1 MAKTLSLSDE
11 NYSTRMLSVSR
22 LLKAASKEVLYQAG
36 ENLASEEFQ
45 GSVAKDLNGALSLI
59 AEFYTQQGLGRLVMN
74 GAETGFLL
82 VRNYDCATC
91 SVAENDGQTYCWID
105 AGFIAG
111 ALRKMLGTDFVVIET
126 KCRGTGSEYCEFLI
140 AKSRTPKRG

>member
-59 AEFYTQQGLGRLVMN
+59 AEFYTQQGLGRLVMD
-74 GAETGFLL
+74 GA
-82 VRNYDCATC
+82 
-91 SVAENDGQTYCWID
+91 
-105 AGFIAG
+105 
-111 ALRKMLGTDFVVIET
+111 
-126 KCRGTGSEYCEFLI
+126 
-140 AKSRTPKRG
+140 